1 MSILSISPIDG
12 RYRSKTEILSGYFSE
27 KALIRYRVFVEVN
40 YLLSL
45 SEEGVVGLRKFS
57 DEEKKILIEIT
68 DISEEDAEIVKAI
81 ETKGYVD
88 IPATNHDVKAVE
100 YFIKLKLKKTS
111 LSDVLEYVHFC
122 LTSEDINN
130 LSYSLML
137 KDGFNE
143 VIYKEILKLYNTLYE
158 LSLEYKDLPML
169 ARTHGQPATPTTF
182 GKEIL
187 VFVSRLKEELRL
199 LPEVKLLS
207 KLNGAT
213 GGYNAFNVSFPET
226 DWQKFSEKIINGF
239 NNDSVPLKISF
250 NKVTTQIEPHDSLSR
265 IFDAMK
271 RINTIL
277 IDFSQDIW
285 RYISDG
291 WIKQKVI
298 KGEIGSSAMPHKVN
312 PIDFENAEGN
322 LGIANSLFSF
332 FSSKLMISRLQRD
345 LSDSTVL
352 RNIGVSLSHSLLAY
366 CSLAKGLSKIEIN
379 SDLITESLRNTP
391 EIIAEAYQN
400 ILRMSGVD
408 KPYELLKEVTRGK
421 ESRIEDFHVFVENLK
436 INDDIKKRLLLIR
449 PENYIG
455 LSSKIVEEFDKNF

>member
-1 MSILSISPIDG
+1 
-12 RYRSKTEILSGYFSE
+12 
-27 KALIRYRVFVEVN
+27 
-40 YLLSL
+40 
-45 SEEGVVGLRKFS
+45 
-57 DEEKKILIEIT
+57 
-68 DISEEDAEIVKAI
+68 
-81 ETKGYVD
+81 
-88 IPATNHDVKAVE
+88 
-100 YFIKLKLKKTS
+100 
-111 LSDVLEYVHFC
+111 
-122 LTSEDINN
+122 DINN